1 MANTTFTG
9 NVRQNGDGNRT
20 SVAGSVEVCA
30 QFHIADFQTAGVRSA
45 TKSSTN
51 LTDVLIPANALI
63 SKVQVTCTNAG
74 AANTFDLGLVNV
86 PSSGAGVLDPD
97 ALVDGGAT
105 TNAAIGTYFPG
116 FSFPGASGAA
126 NNKQGVSV
134 GAIFSATDQ
143 AKIQITGSGAGGA
156 GSAEGYIW
164 YHIIDD
170 GQESA

>member
-1 MANTTFTG
+1 MLALWKYVHNFTSLIFKQ
-9 NVRQNGDGNRT
+9 R
-20 SVAGSVEVCA
+20 A
-30 QFHIADFQTAGVRSA
+30 VRSA

-105 TNAAIGTYFPG
+105 TTAAIGTYFPG

-126 NNKQGVSV
+126 NNKQGVAV
-134 GAIFSATDQ
+134 GTIFSATDQ
-143 AKIQITGSGAGGA
+143 AKIQITGTGVGGA
-156 GSAEGYIW
+156 GTAEGYIW
-164 YHIIDD
+164 YHVIDD
-170 GQESA
+170 GAESA

>member
-1 MANTTFTG
+1 MCI
-9 NVRQNGDGNRT
+9 RD
-20 SVAGSVEVCA
+20 S
-30 QFHIADFQTAGVRSA
+30 
-45 TKSSTN
+45 
-51 LTDVLIPANALI
+51 ALI

-74 AANTFDLGLVNV
+74 SANTFDLGLVNV

-126 NNKQGVSV
+126 NNKQGVAV

-143 AKIQITGSGAGGA
+143 AKIQITGTGSGGT

-164 YHIIDD
+164 YHVIDD
-170 GQESA
+170 GAESA

>member
-9 NVRQNGDGNRT
+9 NVRENGDGKRS
-20 SVAGSVEVCA
+20 SVAGSMEVCA

-74 AANTFDLGLVNV
+74 AANTFDLGVV
-86 PSSGAGVLDPD
+86 GVTSGVLDAD

-105 TNAAIGTYFPG
+105 TNGAIGTYFPG

-126 NNKQGVSV
+126 NNKQGVSI
-134 GAIFSATDQ
+134 GTIFSATEQ
-143 AKIQITGSGAGGA
+143 GKIQITGTGAGGT

>member
-51 LTDVLIPANALI
+51 LTDVLIPKNALI

-74 AANTFDLGLVNV
+74 AANTFDLGLVGV
-86 PSSGAGVLDPD
+86 VAGVLDAD
-97 ALVDGGAT
+97 AFEYFLEEGIFNKEVATKFKENVLSKGGT
-105 TNAAIGTYFPG
+105 VKPMELYKRFR
-116 FSFPGASGAA
+116 
-126 NNKQGVSV
+126 
-134 GAIFSATDQ
+134 
-143 AKIQITGSGAGGA
+143 
-156 GSAEGYIW
+156 
-164 YHIIDD
+164 
-170 GQESA
+170 GQEPKPEALLRRAGLI

>member
-51 LTDVLIPANALI
+51 LTDVLIPKNALI

-74 AANTFDLGLVNV
+74 AANTFDLGLVGV
-86 PSSGAGVLDPD
+86 VAGVLDAD

-126 NNKQGVSV
+126 AIAQLCCNDECC
-134 GAIFSATDQ
+134 AIFVLHLWDRALLLAICQ
-143 AKIQITGSGAGGA
+143 L
-156 GSAEGYIW
+156 
-164 YHIIDD
+164 D
-170 GQESA
+170 GKRPD

>member
-51 LTDVLIPANALI
+51 LTDVLIPKNALI

-74 AANTFDLGLVNV
+74 AANTFDLGLVGV
-86 PSSGAGVLDPD
+86 VAGVLDAD

-126 NNKQGVSV
+126 NNKQGVSI
-134 GAIFSATDQ
+134 GTIFSATEQ
-143 AKIQITGSGAGGA
+143 AKIQITGTGAGGA

-164 YHIIDD
+164 YHMIDD